1 VSGIAG
7 AAAPVLAAAHPGPGF
22 PLLTTLVLIPAG
34 GAVVVAAV
42 PRARQRLVQFLG
54 VAFSVAVLGFAVF
67 IAVRF
72 RVGDGGFQMVS
83 QHSWISVFGISW
95 KLGID
100 GISLFL
106 VLMCA
111 VLFPVALVGGRVKSN
126 PKGFVAWMLLLE
138 CACLGSFLALDLF
151 LFFLFFELTL
161 VPTYFII
168 GGWGHERRGNA
179 ALKFFLY
186 TFLGSAVMLI
196 GLLTV
201 VYLHQ
206 RSTGHLTFDLVTLS
220 ATQPFSSTIGI
231 VLFLAFMA
239 AFAVKAPIFPFHTWS
254 PPAYTEAP
262 AAGSV
267 ILAAVMAKIGSYGII
282 RFDFE
287 LFPKAAAQLAPTLL
301 TLAAIG
307 ILYGAVVAAAQRDL
321 KRMVAYS
328 SLTNLGFIVLGTF
341 AITTQGVSGG
351 VLQMLNH
358 GLFTAAL
365 FLLIGFIYERRRSW
379 QTSDLGGLQRAAPV
393 MAGVFTVAMMA
404 SIGLPGLNGFVGEFL
419 ILIGTFLSHRWWA
432 VAATIGVIFAAI
444 YLLWAFQRVF
454 HGRAA
459 GPNLHVPDLSWRER
473 AAVAPL
479 ILAIVF
485 LGVYPRPV
493 LDRITPSVNRLISH
507 VEQGSSFRQ
516 PAVANGSSGPSSSAS
531 ASGAR

>member
-1 VSGIAG
+1 VTGF
-7 AAAPVLAAAHPGPGF
+7 LAAAHPGPGF
-22 PLLTTLVLIPAG
+22 PLLTTLVLMPAG
-34 GAVVVAAV
+34 GALIVALL
-42 PRARQRLVQFLG
+42 PRARQRLIEILG
-54 VAFSVAVLGFAVF
+54 VAFSVAVLGFAIF

-72 RVGDGGFQMVS
+72 RVGVGGFQMVT
-83 QHSWISVFGISW
+83 QHSWITVFGIQW

-106 VLMCA
+106 VLMCG
-111 VLFPVALVGGRVKSN
+111 VLFPVAMLGGRVRSN

-151 LFFLFFELTL
+151 VFFLFFELTL

-168 GGWGHERRGNA
+168 GGWGHERRSSA

-186 TFLGSAVMLI
+186 TFLGSAVMFV

-220 ATQPFSSTIGI
+220 ASQPFSSTTGI
-231 VLFLAFMA
+231 LLFLAFMA
-239 AFAVKAPIFPFHTWS
+239 AFAVKAPIFPLHTWS

-267 ILAAVMAKIGSYGII
+267 ILGAVMAKIGSYGII

-365 FLLIGFIYERRRSW
+365 FLLIGFIYQRRKSW
-379 QTSDLGGLQRAAPV
+379 QTSDLGGLQRVAPI

-419 ILIGTFLSHRWWA
+419 ILLGTFLSHRWWA

-444 YLLWAFQRVF
+444 YLLWAFQRTF
-454 HGRAA
+454 HGQTS
-459 GPNLHVPDLSWRER
+459 GPNLHVPDLSWRES
-473 AAVAPL
+473 AIMAPL

-485 LGVYPRPV
+485 IGVYPRPL
-493 LDRITPSVNRLISH
+493 LDRITPSVNQLISH
-507 VEQGSSFRQ
+507 VQHGSNYRQ
-516 PAVANGSSGPSSSAS
+516 PAVANGSSSSSVPAS
-531 ASGAR
+531 ASVSGAP